1 MSIQENFGKYVF
13 NKKNM
18 KKKLPYPVYLRW
30 KNAIRKED
38 VLDKDTAD
46 IIAHAMKEWAI
57 EKGATHYSHWFFP
70 LHGQTAKKHV
80 SFLNRAE
87 DGSPIL
93 RFSGKELVKGE
104 PDASS
109 FPSGGIRATF
119 EARGYTYWDASSYAF
134 VLDRVLYIPSVF
146 VAYNGETLDMKGP
159 LLRAHDMCSTNA
171 TRILNAI
178 SDTHTWRVRSY
189 VGMEQE
195 FFLVDRD
202 MLKQRKD
209 LALTGTTLLGGIP
222 CKGQSLEDH
231 YLGAI
236 PNRVLAYLEDITERL
251 RELGIFVTAA
261 HNEVAPCQFE
271 IAPLHEHCNVAVD
284 NNHLIMEVLKKV
296 AKDHNMICLL
306 HEKPFKGVNGSGK
319 HNNWSLVSNFGEN
332 CFEPG
337 PNPSENLRFLLFVT
351 AVIEAVDTYQNLFRY
366 SASNPGND
374 YRLGA
379 GEAPPSIISLTM
391 GNTVDAVL
399 RNIVHPE
406 ISCPT
411 CTFDGKVNFFENIPY
426 DDSDRNRTSPFAF
439 TGNKFEFRMPGSSK
453 AASEANIA
461 LNAAV
466 GHVLGE
472 YADRLEAVDKE
483 GRDDEMRLIMKE
495 SLTKHERILFNGDG
509 YHDSWVD
516 EAKRRGLENITSH
529 FEALHALLDD
539 KVQELFISHDIYTK
553 VEMEALYEIG
563 LEEYIHIRTV
573 EMRTFLSMIETQMI
587 PAIVKEM
594 TTWGQAVHF
603 SNTKALKEH
612 LYTLE
617 EQFEQLVA
625 GAKELREGME
635 AWEKESTEEQAKKI
649 STIGYE
655 KMKAIRALSD
665 RLENQISE
673 DNKPFPNYD
682 DIFISI

>member
-1 MSIQENFGKYVF
+1 MSLQDNFGKYVF

-18 KKKLPYPVYLRW
+18 KQKLPYPVYLRW
-30 KNAIRKED
+30 KNAIRQED
-38 VLDKDTAD
+38 VLDQDTAD
-46 IIAHAMKEWAI
+46 IIAHAMKEWAL

-70 LHGQTAKKHV
+70 LHGQTAKKHMA
-80 SFLNRAE
+80 FLNRAE
-87 DGSPIL
+87 DGSPIV

-134 VLDRVLYIPSVF
+134 IVDKVLYIPSVF
-146 VAYNGETLDMKGP
+146 VAYSGETLDMKGP

-171 TRILNAI
+171 TRILNRI
-178 SDTHTWRVRSY
+178 SKNHTWRVRSY

-209 LALTGTTLLGGIP
+209 LALTGMTLLGAKP

-236 PNRVLAYLEDITERL
+236 PNRVLAYLEDIQQKL
-251 RELGIFVTAA
+251 SELGIYVSAS

-271 IAPLHEHCNVAVD
+271 IAPMHEHCNVAVD
-284 NNHLIMEVLKKV
+284 NNHLIMEVLRKT
-296 AKDHNMICLL
+296 AKEHHMICLL

-319 HNNWSLVSNFGEN
+319 HNNWSLVSNFGIN
-332 CFEPG
+332 CFDPG
-337 PNPSENLRFLLFVT
+337 PEPAENLRFLLFVT
-351 AVIEAVDTYQNLFRY
+351 AVIEAVDKYQELFRY

-391 GNTVDAVL
+391 GNTVDAIL
-399 RNIVHPE
+399 RSIVHPE
-406 ISCPT
+406 VTRPDTS
-411 CTFDGKVNFFENIPY
+411 FAGKVNYLESVPH

-466 GHVLGE
+466 GHVLGQ
-472 YADRLEAVDKE
+472 YADRLENVD
-483 GRDDEMRLIMKE
+483 DDSVEDEVKAIVKE
-495 SLTKHERILFNGDG
+495 SLTAHERILFNGDG
-509 YHDSWVD
+509 YDGSWAE
-516 EAKRRGLENITSH
+516 EAKKRGLKQIQTH
-529 FEALHALLDD
+529 YEALQALNDESI
-539 KVQELFISHDIYTK
+539 QELFISHGIYSA
-553 VEMEALYEIG
+553 VEMHALYDIG
-563 LEEYIHIRTV
+563 LEEFIHIRTV
-573 EMRTFLSMIETQMI
+573 EMRTLLSMVETRVI
-587 PAIVKEM
+587 PALIKEITAWGTAATVSHAQAVKERLS
-594 TTWGQAVHF
+594 TLETLLDRLVAK
-603 SNTKALKEH
+603 NKAL
-612 LYTLE
+612 
-617 EQFEQLVA
+617 V
-625 GAKELREGME
+625 E
-635 AWEKESTEEQAKKI
+635 AMDTWEKLSTQEQAKSI
-649 STIGYE
+649 STDGFKQME
-655 KMKAIRALSD
+655 EIRALADQFETCVSD
-665 RLENQISE
+665 ENR
-673 DNKPFPNYD
+673 PFPNYD
-682 DIFISI
+682 EIFISI